1 MTEVSVAAVRRLAVV
16 AQGYASRAR
25 RARVAD
31 VEATVDRLGAVQ
43 LDSISTVDRSHRL
56 VIAARAGALPR
67 EDAFGL
73 VRDGRLFEYWSHEA
87 CLLPVR
93 DYRLSRWRMRA
104 GGHWGSH
111 ARALRDHPELIDTVL
126 GVIRERGPV
135 ASREFEGRGKDDMG
149 GMWNWKP
156 AKAVLEALFDRGDL
170 AIAGRRNG
178 FQRLYDLTER
188 VIPADVLAEPEP
200 AEDELLRTLA
210 LRAVRARGVL
220 TVGGIV
226 EHHRLPG
233 GTKRVAPHVDALVAE
248 GELRRLRVADGGADV
263 LVPADLDL
271 DAVLDAPL
279 PGGVLLSPFDN
290 LLWDRPFARR
300 ILAFDHV
307 MEIYKPAPTRVY
319 GYYVLP
325 FLRGD
330 RLVGRADLKADRP
343 AGTLRVLAFHP
354 EPRVRASAALDDA
367 LDRALAR
374 LAWTLGLERVER

>member
-16 AQGYASRAR
+16 AQGYATRAR

-31 VEATVDRLGAVQ
+31 VEAVVERLGAVQ

-56 VIAARAGALPR
+56 VISARAGAMPA

-73 VRDGRLFEYWSHEA
+73 VSRGRLFEYWSHEA

-93 DYRLSRWRMRA
+93 DYPLSRFRMRS

-111 ARALRDHPELIDTVL
+111 RRALRDHPELVDVVL

-135 ASREFEGRGKDDMG
+135 ASREFEGRGTDDMG

-156 AKAVLEALFDRGDL
+156 AKAVLEALYDRGDL

-178 FQRLYDLTER
+178 FQRLYDLPER
-188 VIPADVLAEPEP
+188 VIPAEVLAQPEP
-200 AEDELLRTLA
+200 SEDELLRALA
-210 LRAVRARGVL
+210 VRAVRARGVL

-233 GTKRVAPHVDALVAE
+233 GVARMAPHVEALVAA
-248 GELRRLRVADGGADV
+248 GELRRLSVDDGGPHV
-263 LVPADLDL
+263 FVPGDLDL
-271 DAVLDAPL
+271 EAALDAPL

-290 LLWDRPFARR
+290 LLWDRAFARR

-343 AGTLRVLAFHP
+343 AGTLRVLAFHR
-354 EPRVRASAALDDA
+354 EPGVRPSAALDAA
-367 LDRALAR
+367 LDRTLTR